1 MLAFL
6 FVAFFATTVE
16 ATGGDRTITKVIKM
30 LQEMGEKS
38 KADGEK
44 DVKIFAKFQCFCDS
58 NQEEKTK
65 AIEDSAN
72 EIAQLGAEIGELMG
86 KNGVLSTDNA
96 ELQMAMQD
104 NEAARTTADSLRQK
118 ANDAFSAEEVDLKD
132 AISSMDQAIDTL
144 SAIGADQT
152 AALVSL
158 KGTVSKKNPALRK
171 FSRHAR
177 QALNTALVFLPIKE
191 RQKLSSFIQAP
202 FTGEYQ
208 AQSGEIVGILKNMR
222 DTFKSNLASAKA
234 TESAEAESHTKFT
247 EVKEAE
253 YASSKKVF
261 EAKEKVLG
269 ENDESVGTKRVSKK
283 EAEQS
288 KADDEEFLAKLIKMC
303 AAKKVEFEDRKM
315 IRANEEA
322 AIAQAIAI
330 LNSDEAFDTF
340 GATKAVTEG
349 ATGPAFL
356 QVTTSANGLSLRQR
370 LAKKLKQQAK
380 LTKSL
385 KLARV
390 AVSLEGENPFNKVVA
405 ELDSMIELINKEES
419 LEGQMVELTDEI
431 ENAETGLKKQI
442 ADEE

>member
-1 MLAFL
+1 MRLQLCL
-6 FVAFFATTVE
+6 FALLGCGAAAINE
-16 ATGGDRTITKVIKM
+16 QAGGDRTITKVIKM
-30 LQEMGEKS
+30 LQGMVEKS

-58 NQEEKTK
+58 NQAEKTK
-65 AIEDSAN
+65 SIEDSGN
-72 EIAQLGAEIGELMG
+72 QITQLGAEIQELMG
-86 KNGVLSTDNA
+86 ANGKMSTDNA
-96 ELQMAMQD
+96 KLQMAMQD
-104 NEAARTTADSLRQK
+104 NEAARTTADSLRTK
-118 ANDAFSAEEVDLKD
+118 ANEAFVAEESDLKA

-158 KGTVSKKNPALRK
+158 KGAVSKKGKASLLKLSTSSREALK
-171 FSRHAR
+171 AAS
-177 QALNTALVFLPIKE
+177 VFLTGKE
-191 RQKLSSFIQAP
+191 RQTLSSFIQAP

-208 AQSGEIVGILKNMR
+208 SQSGEIVGILKNMR
-222 DTFKSNLASAKA
+222 DTFKSNLASAQA
-234 TESAEAESHTKFT
+234 TEKSEAESHTQFT

-253 YASSKKVF
+253 YSTAKKVF
-261 EAKEKVLG
+261 EEQEKVLG
-269 ENDESVGTKRVSKK
+269 ENDEEVGTKRVTKK

-303 AAKKVEFEDRKM
+303 ADKKVEYEDRKM

-322 AIAQAIAI
+322 AIAQAISI

-349 ATGPAFL
+349 GTGPAFL
-356 QVTTSANGLSLRQR
+356 QVTATANGSSLRQR
-370 LAKKLKQQAK
+370 LAKRLRRQAK

-390 AVSLEGENPFNKVVA
+390 AVSLEEYNNPFNKVV
-405 ELDSMIELINKEES
+405 
-419 LEGQMVELTDEI
+419 
-431 ENAETGLKKQI
+431 
-442 ADEE
+442 